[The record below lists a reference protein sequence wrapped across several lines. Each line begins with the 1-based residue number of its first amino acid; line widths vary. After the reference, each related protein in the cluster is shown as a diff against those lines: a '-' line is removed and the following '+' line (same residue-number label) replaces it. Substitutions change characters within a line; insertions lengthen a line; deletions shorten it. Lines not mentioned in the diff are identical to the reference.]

1 MDREGMRWRRL
12 AGWLALGCLG
22 AVCAWGEGPA
32 GRTPVLLIGD
42 SMMKLP
48 GLAMER
54 ELARLPGVEAHAF
67 AGIGTG
73 LARLDAF
80 DWMGKIDELCA
91 AHHPQV
97 AVVALGANDRQP
109 MLLPGS
115 VGVVQPGTAEWD
127 AEYGRRIGLA
137 MDRLRAGGCEQV
149 IWLLLP
155 PMRDPAVSEFAQ
167 RINGFIA
174 AQAASRPFVKAHD
187 FSKLV
192 VDRRTGG
199 YTERMTDPQTA
210 ATIRI
215 REGDGI
221 HLSPDGSRILATAL
235 IAEYWK

>member
-22 AVCAWGEGPA
+22 AVCAWGEGPV

-115 VGVVQPGTAEWD
+115 GKTA
-127 AEYGRRIGLA
+127 G
-137 MDRLRAGGCEQV
+137 
-149 IWLLLP
+149 P
-155 PMRDPAVSEFAQ
+155 SPAVPRLGYGASGASSASM
-167 RINGFIA
+167 RARWRTCCCSRRRRLATNIA
-174 AQAASRPFVKAHD
+174 HISSTAV
-187 FSKLV
+187 SKTSL
-192 VDRRTGG
+192 
-199 YTERMTDPQTA
+199 
-210 ATIRI
+210 TIR
-215 REGDGI
+215 
-221 HLSPDGSRILATAL
+221 
-235 IAEYWK
+235 